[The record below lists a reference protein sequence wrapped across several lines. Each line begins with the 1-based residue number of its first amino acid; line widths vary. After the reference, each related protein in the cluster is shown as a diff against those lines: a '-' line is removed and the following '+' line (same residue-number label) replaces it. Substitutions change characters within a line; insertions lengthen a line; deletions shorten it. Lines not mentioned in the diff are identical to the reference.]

1 MGAARNDSVCCDLSP
16 IASVGGASVP
26 SQDAY
31 RLLAQY
37 YLGLAKACT
46 EPSAADRYRV
56 IAADYFDRAGQGG
69 ESSPVTQQQQAQP
82 VKDAD

>member
-1 MGAARNDSVCCDLSP
+1 M
-16 IASVGGASVP
+16 P

-46 EPSAADRYRV
+46 EPSEADRYRA
-56 IAADYFDRAGQGG
+56 IAADYFDRAGQVG
-69 ESSPVTQQQQAQP
+69 EFSPVTQQQQTQP